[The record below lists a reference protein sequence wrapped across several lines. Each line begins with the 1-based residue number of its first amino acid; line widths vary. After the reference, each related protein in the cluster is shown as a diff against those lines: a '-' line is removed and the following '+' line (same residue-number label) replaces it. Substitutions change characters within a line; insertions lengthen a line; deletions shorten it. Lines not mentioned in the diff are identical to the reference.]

1 MTDPKDLIKS
11 ATTISEAATPG
22 PFKIKGQEYGHWY
35 LVSIEDGGDLAEFA
49 CEDDAQ
55 FFATA
60 RTLVPELAAALK
72 ESIDTA
78 EILMGLHQ
86 VSTMAV
92 ACGLEPESTLD
103 DLYKRMSSLCQA
115 ERERDEAR
123 AELTRTKTWDTPR
136 HAPKN
141 GESLRLWIDECDG
154 FEHPDKFF
162 AEDFD
167 GVTIFRCEATR
178 RSCSAALWRYADSAP
193 RPADVTVAR
202 SHAEFEEDDA

>member
-1 MTDPKDLIKS
+1 MPNTQGLIKQ
-11 ATTISEAATPG
+11 ATTICEAATPG
-22 PFKIKGQEYGHWY
+22 PFRMESQVSLAGEPRYCIKAGP
-35 LVSIEDGGDLAEFA
+35 DGVRSQIIAE
-49 CEDDAQ
+49 EISDADARL
-55 FFATA
+55 FATA
-60 RTLVPELAAALK
+60 RTLVPELAAALEELTRRHK
-72 ESIDTA
+72 MTVETKLFSRRKLESD
-78 EILMGLHQ
+78 
-86 VSTMAV
+86 VV
-92 ACGLEPESTLD
+92 ALT
-103 DLYKRMSSLCQA
+103 
-115 ERERDEAR
+115 RERDEAR

-162 AEDFD
+162 AEDSD
-167 GVTIFRCEATR
+167 GLTIFRCESTR